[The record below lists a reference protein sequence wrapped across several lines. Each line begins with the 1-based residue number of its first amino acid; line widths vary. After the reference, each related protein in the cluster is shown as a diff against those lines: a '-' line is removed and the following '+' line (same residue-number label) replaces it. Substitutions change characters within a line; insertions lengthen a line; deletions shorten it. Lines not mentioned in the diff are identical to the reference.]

1 MFLEIKKRNKVSNG
15 ENYHQ
20 SSTGHT
26 LPSMVSQIG
35 EKRTTQRKSKLP
47 SMQEMAQKQF
57 GLLQKRNE
65 KYCQHLW
72 RIWRS
77 RENENQNCICE
88 VENKSNGK

>member
-1 MFLEIKKRNKVSNG
+1 MEKTIIS
-15 ENYHQ
+15 HQ
-20 SSTGHT
+20 QVILTIDG
-26 LPSMVSQIG
+26 IANG